1 MASEL
6 LLTLSTATPGASVAL
21 SRGERLLGELLLAP
35 ENARGNLLFPAIDQL
50 LQAAGVAMTQL
61 DAFAVVHGPGAF
73 TGLRVGVAAAKGLA
87 QASGKPLLGV
97 SSLQALALQSG
108 EHELP
113 VCALLDARKQEVYA
127 GMYRWQNGRP
137 QPLAPERVA
146 PPEAVLAGIDT
157 PTCFIGDGAAV
168 YRALIIR
175 HCGAH
180 ARFFPWS
187 HQPLRAASAAVLAL
201 DALRNGETVS
211 PLALEPVYLRLSE
224 AELQQLKSGEN
235 AGIEG

>member
-1 MASEL
+1 MSEL

-21 SRGERLLGELLLAP
+21 SRGEKLLGELLLAP
-35 ENARGNLLFPAIDQL
+35 ENARGNLLFPAIDHL
-50 LQAAGVAMTQL
+50 LQVAGITMAQI

-87 QASGKPLLGV
+87 QASDKPLLGV
-97 SSLQALALQSG
+97 SSLQTLALQAG

-127 GMYRWQNGRP
+127 GLFRWQNGRP
-137 QPLAPERVA
+137 LSLAPERVA
-146 PPEAVLAGIDT
+146 PPETVLAEIST
-157 PTCFIGDGAAV
+157 PTCFIGDGATV
-168 YRALIIR
+168 YRPLIIR
-175 HCGAH
+175 HCGAD
-180 ARFFPWS
+180 ARFYPWS
-187 HQPLRAASAAVLAL
+187 QQPLRASSAAVLAL

-211 PLALEPVYLRLSE
+211 PLTLEPVYLRLSE

>member
-1 MASEL
+1 MAAEL

-21 SRGERLLGELLLAP
+21 SRGEKLLGELLLAP

-50 LQAAGVAMTQL
+50 LQTAGVTMAQL

-87 QASGKPLLGV
+87 QASGKPLLAV
-97 SSLQALALQSG
+97 SSLQALALQAG
-108 EHELP
+108 EHGLP

-127 GMYRWQNGRP
+127 GLFHWEQGRP
-137 QPLAPERVA
+137 MPLVAERVA
-146 PPEAVLAGIDT
+146 PPEAVLAGIDS
-157 PTCFIGDGAAV
+157 PICFIGDGAAV
-168 YRALIIR
+168 YRPLIIR
-175 HCGAH
+175 HCGAN
-180 ARFFPWS
+180 ARFSPWS
-187 HQPLRAASAAVLAL
+187 QQPLRASSAAVLAL
-201 DALRNGETVS
+201 DKLRNGETVS
-211 PLALEPVYLRLSE
+211 PLSLEPVYLRLSE

>member
-6 LLTLSTATPGASVAL
+6 LLTISTATPGASVAL

-35 ENARGNLLFPAIDQL
+35 EKARGNLLFPAIDQL
-50 LQAAGVAMTQL
+50 LQAAGLAMDQL

-87 QASGKPLLGV
+87 QASGKPLVAV
-97 SSLQALALQSG
+97 SSLQALALQAG

-127 GMYRWQNGRP
+127 GLFRWQNGRP
-137 QPLAPERVA
+137 QPLAAERVA
-146 PPEAVLAGIDT
+146 PPEAVLADIDA
-157 PTCFIGDGAAV
+157 PTCFVGDGATV
-168 YRALIIR
+168 YRPLIVR
-175 HCGAH
+175 QCGAQ
-180 ARFFPWS
+180 ARFLSWN
-187 HQPLRAASAAVLAL
+187 HQPLRASSAAVLAL
-201 DALRNGETVS
+201 DALRNGEAVS
-211 PLALEPVYLRLSE
+211 PLSLEPVYLRLSE

-235 AGIEG
+235 TGIEG